1 LEPVSAPHPADSLT
15 TLTGVGRKRAERLA
29 LLGLECVED
38 LLRFA
43 PRAYED
49 RGEPVPVGEVAGR
62 EFAVVRGRIA
72 KSWLRRG
79 RGGRPVLTAT
89 IEDSTG
95 RLRALWFHAGFLAR
109 ELSAGSHVAVAGRVS
124 RDGALLQPEV
134 ARLAGEDDP
143 LPARLTGI
151 RPLYSL
157 TEGISQRLLFDLV
170 EAVLPA
176 ADGLEDPL
184 SAAARA
190 AADVCGLAEAV
201 RLAHRPA
208 SLAEAARG
216 RERLMLDLLV
226 PIEREMRR
234 RLEAR
239 RSRRAPAAAGRG
251 GGAAACVAGLPF
263 RLSPSQEGAIGEA
276 VADLQGERPM
286 ARMLIGDVGTGKTA
300 VALATIEE
308 ARTLGLQCAFL
319 APTDLLARQV
329 FRQARELLPR
339 GDDGVVLLTGTRSA
353 DAAAEARRR
362 LAAGDADV
370 AVGTHALFS
379 ESTRFDRLGLVVI
392 DEQHRFGVAQRQK
405 LLEKAD
411 TPHCLVLTATPIPR
425 SLALLAFGD
434 TDLSPLEPRPGA
446 RGDVLTRVPPAS
458 KRGDALRFV
467 RERLDAG
474 EQAFFVRPR
483 IEGSDGGAIAL
494 HDELAAGPLRGLPL
508 GLAHGRQ
515 PPEERDAT
523 LEAFREGRLAALVA
537 TSIVEVGLD
546 IPGATILWVEEAER
560 FGLSQL
566 HQLRGRIARRGQKG
580 YCLLW
585 EGRDAPEP
593 SRDRLEALI
602 DVDDGLQLAEIDLAT
617 RGPGELLGLR
627 QSGRFGVFAS
637 AGSGGVSGLG
647 SLADRARRAADTLA
661 REEEG
666 CSASP

>member
-1 LEPVSAPHPADSLT
+1 MKLTEPLT
-15 TLTGVGRKRAERLA
+15 VLPGVGGKRAERLA
-29 LLGLECVED
+29 LLGLESVED

-43 PRAYED
+43 PRAYEN
-49 RGEPVPVGEVAGR
+49 RGEPVAVREVVGR
-62 EFAVVRGRIA
+62 EFAVVRGRVA

-79 RGGRPVLTAT
+79 RRGRPVLTAT
-89 IEDSTG
+89 IEDDTG
-95 RLRALWFHAGFLAR
+95 QLKALWFHAGFLAR
-109 ELSAGSHVAVAGRVS
+109 ELQAGVHVVVAGRVS
-124 RDGALLQPEV
+124 RDGALVQPEI
-134 ARLAGEDDP
+134 ARLASEDDP
-143 LPARLTGI
+143 IPARLTGV

-170 EAVLPA
+170 EAALPA
-176 ADGLEDPL
+176 AEQLADPL
-184 SAAARA
+184 SSGARA

-201 RLAHRPA
+201 RLAHRPGSPEA
-208 SLAEAARG
+208 AARG
-216 RERLMLDLLV
+216 RDRLMLDLIV
-226 PIEREMRR
+226 PIELEMRR

-239 RSRRAPAAAGRG
+239 RSRQAPPASGQG
-251 GGAAACVAGLPF
+251 GGAGPFVAGLPF
-263 RLSPSQEGAIGEA
+263 RLSPSQRAAVEEA
-276 VADLQGERPM
+276 VADLHGERPM

-300 VALATIEE
+300 VALAAIEE

-339 GDDGVVLLTGTRSA
+339 GEEGVVLLTGTRRA
-353 DAAAEARRR
+353 DAAGEARRR

-379 ESTRFDRLGLVVI
+379 ESTRFYRLGLVVI

-405 LLEKAD
+405 LLEKAA

-434 TDLSPLEPRPGA
+434 TDLSPLEPRAGA
-446 RGDVLTRVPPAS
+446 RGEVLTRVPVPA
-458 KRGDALRFV
+458 KRPDALKFV
-467 RERLDAG
+467 RERLETG

-483 IEGSDGGAIAL
+483 IEGSDGGALAL
-494 HDELAAGPLRGLPL
+494 HDELAAGPLNGLAL

-515 PPEERDAT
+515 PAEERDAT

-546 IPGATILWVEEAER
+546 IPGASILWVEEAER

-585 EGRDAPEP
+585 EGRDAPEA
-593 SRDRLEALI
+593 SRDRLEVLI

-627 QSGRFGVFAS
+627 QSGRFGIFAS
-637 AGSGGVSGLG
+637 AGVGGASGLG
-647 SLADRARRAADTLA
+647 TLAERARRAADILA